1 MGERNVEKGLLD
13 QISQRKDCSAR
24 FIWKEGM
31 QMLMNKVKQF
41 IRETDGPTATEYAVM
56 LALII
61 VVCLVA
67 ISTLGTKVSSIFS
80 AVDATLV
87 VPGSAS

>member
-1 MGERNVEKGLLD
+1 
-13 QISQRKDCSAR
+13 
-24 FIWKEGM
+24 
-31 QMLMNKVKQF
+31 
-41 IRETDGPTATEYAVM
+41 M

-87 VPGSAS
+87 VPGGAS